1 MHPAVTAEP
10 RVTLGCSKSR
20 TLLGTP
26 RVGPA
31 LTISPRLPLSPLGPC
46 KAQEVA
52 VTDIHSQAALLGA
65 APQKLLAR
73 TQAHL

>member
-1 MHPAVTAEP
+1 MHPVVVAEP
-10 RVTLGCSKSR
+10 RVTLDCSKS
-20 TLLGTP
+20 GTP
-26 RVGPA
+26 LGAPGVGPA

-52 VTDIHSQAALLGA
+52 VTDHSQAALLGA

-73 TQAHL
+73 TQVHL